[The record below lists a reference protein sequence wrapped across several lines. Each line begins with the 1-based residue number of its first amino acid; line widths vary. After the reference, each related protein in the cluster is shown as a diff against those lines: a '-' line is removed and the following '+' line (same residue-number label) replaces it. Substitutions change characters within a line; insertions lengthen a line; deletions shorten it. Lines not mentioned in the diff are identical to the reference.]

1 MPPKS
6 EETNTDA
13 APQDQRKQLVAIAR
27 DIVRNDGMAALS
39 LETLAEKSNTPLPT
53 AEYLFKDKPGLI
65 RALFEAWVEEWQRRL
80 MAALPET
87 PPEAMLRQA
96 AHIYRELAC
105 SDRAL
110 FLAASTPMAI
120 EADLFGVLSRS
131 TAFELFANFLKTGMA
146 ERRFRVTA
154 DPDATVRTLWG
165 AVHGAVLLE
174 ICSGYDELRG
184 KRMLDES
191 ISLMTR
197 GLQR

>member
-1 MPPKS
+1 MTPKS
-6 EETNTDA
+6 AEVKTDSDTQA
-13 APQDQRKQLVAIAR
+13 QRQRLVAIAR
-27 DIVRNDGMAALS
+27 DIIRNEGMAALKF
-39 LETLAEKSNTPLPT
+39 EALADKSDTPLPT
-53 AEYLFKDKPGLI
+53 VESLFGDKPGLV
-65 RALFEAWVEEWQRRL
+65 RALYEAWVEEWQRRL

-87 PPEAMLRQA
+87 PPEAILRQA

-110 FLAASTPMAI
+110 FLAASTPVAI

-154 DPDATVRTLWG
+154 DPEATVRVLWA

-174 ICSGYDELRG
+174 ICSGYDELTG
-184 KRMLDES
+184 KRMLDEG
-191 ISLMTR
+191 ISLLSR

>member
-6 EETNTDA
+6 EETKTDS
-13 APQDQRKQLVAIAR
+13 APQAQRQQLVAIAR
-27 DIVRNDGMAALS
+27 DIVRNDGMAALN
-39 LETLAEKSNTPLPT
+39 LEALAEKSDTPLST
-53 AEYLFKDKPGLI
+53 VESLFKDKAGLI
-65 RALFEAWVEEWQRRL
+65 RALYEAWVEEWQRRL
-80 MAALPET
+80 MTALPET

-110 FLAASTPMAI
+110 FLAASTPIAI
-120 EADLFGVLSRS
+120 EADLFGVLSKS

-165 AVHGAVLLE
+165 VVHGTVLLE
-174 ICSGYDELRG
+174 ICSGYDELTG
-184 KRMLDES
+184 KRTLDES

>member
-1 MPPKS
+1 MTPKS
-6 EETNTDA
+6 TDA
-13 APQDQRKQLVAIAR
+13 KTDSAPQAQRKRLVAMAR
-27 DIVRNDGMAALS
+27 DLVRSEGMAGLDLAALADKSSTPRPTVES
-39 LETLAEKSNTPLPT
+39 LFS
-53 AEYLFKDKPGLI
+53 DQSGLI
-65 RALFEAWVEEWQRRL
+65 RALYEAWVEEWQRRL

-87 PPEAMLRQA
+87 PPEAILRQA

-110 FLAASTPMAI
+110 FLAASTPVAI

-154 DPDATVRTLWG
+154 NPDATVRTLW
-165 AVHGAVLLE
+165 ATVHGAVLLE
-174 ICSGYDELRG
+174 ICSGDNELTG
-184 KRMLDES
+184 KRTLDES
-191 ISLMTR
+191 IDLLTR

>member
-1 MPPKS
+1 MTPKP
-6 EETNTDA
+6 EDAKTDSDS
-13 APQDQRKQLVAIAR
+13 QTQRNRLVAMAR
-27 DIVRNDGMAALS
+27 DIVRSDGMAALT
-39 LETLAEKSNTPLPT
+39 LESLAEKSETPLPT
-53 AEYLFKDKPGLI
+53 VESLFSDRPGLI
-65 RALFEAWVEEWQRRL
+65 RALYEAWVEEWQRRL

-110 FLAASTPMAI
+110 FLAASTPVAI
-120 EADLFGVLSRS
+120 KADLFGVLSRS

-154 DPDATVRTLWG
+154 DPDATVRTLW
-165 AVHGAVLLE
+165 AVVHGAVLLE
-174 ICSGYDELRG
+174 ICSGDDELTG
-184 KRMLDES
+184 KRTLDES